1 MSKNQEIANEI
12 FEIVDRAVEST
23 TRISDDI
30 LEFANENAIDL
41 KKIKVEEVVNA
52 LTPKLQQ
59 FIRESV
65 EMAIELKE
73 FIDEE

>member
-1 MSKNQEIANEI
+1 MSNNQEIANEI

-41 KKIKVEEVVNA
+41 KEIEVEEVVKA
-52 LTPKLQQ
+52 LTQKLQQ
-59 FIRESV
+59 FVRESV
-65 EMAIELKE
+65 LVAIELSE
-73 FIDEE
+73 M